1 MKYLILAVLLATS
14 TGALAERK
22 ADLMNAHTTGVCLV
36 LGSLVTAAAAD
47 LPPSQTKP
55 FKDYLGGFTQGSKM
69 TLEEWGEVCRAAATQ
84 YYNQL
89 KQVEA

>member
-14 TGALAERK
+14 TGALADRK

-36 LGSLVTAAAAD
+36 VGSLVTAAAAD

-55 FKDYLGGFTQGSKM
+55 FKDYLGGFTQGSGM
-69 TLEEWGEVCRAAATQ
+69 TLEEWGDVCRAAATQ

>member
-14 TGALAERK
+14 TGALADRK

-36 LGSLVTAAAAD
+36 VGSIVTAASAD

-55 FKDYLGGFTQGSKM
+55 FKDYLGGFTQGSGM
-69 TLEEWGEVCRAAATQ
+69 TLEEWGDVCRAAATQ

>member
-14 TGALAERK
+14 TGALADRK
-22 ADLMNAHTTGVCLV
+22 DDLMNAHTTGVCLV
-36 LGSLVTAAAAD
+36 VGSLVTAAAAD

-55 FKDYLGGFTQGSKM
+55 FKDYLGGFTQGSGM
-69 TLEEWGEVCRAAATQ
+69 SLEEWGDVCRAAATQ

>member
-14 TGALAERK
+14 TGVLADRK

-36 LGSLVTAAAAD
+36 VGSIVTAASAD

-55 FKDYLGGFTQGSKM
+55 FKDYLGGFTQGSGM
-69 TLEEWGEVCRAAATQ
+69 TLEDWGDVCRAAATQ

>member
-14 TGALAERK
+14 TGALADRK

-36 LGSLVTAAAAD
+36 VGSLVTAAAED
-47 LPPSQTKP
+47 LPPSQTQP

-69 TLEEWGEVCRAAATQ
+69 TLEEWGTLCRKAAVQ